1 MKYRYLTKV
10 CKDGKRRLIETIKP
24 IPPAAQKLLGLESVP
39 QKRKAFEHDGIMI
52 TDRTKSPCGRFDLT
66 PEESDKLYG
75 NA

>member
-24 IPPAAQKLLGLESVP
+24 IPLAAQKLLGLENVP
-39 QKRKAFEHDGIMI
+39 RKREEFEHDGIMI
-52 TDRTKSPCGRFDLT
+52 TDRTKSPCGRFDLND
-66 PEESDKLYG
+66 EESDKLYG